1 MKNVGRYPDRDV
13 SLSHLRLAENRLA
26 EVSMTNEQINQ
37 ILDGRVADYVTQNQ
51 VNAATSTKLTKSSLA
66 VNANQ
71 YIDQSDVGST
81 YASLVNGSL
90 PSYQRPS
97 GPQVL
102 YLETLAPVVTGS
114 PGGTASTYGT
124 SKVSVG
130 SLTVSDPGYAYYPI
144 VYASFDVI
152 INSGAPPI
160 LMTIED
166 SSGRIIAGGQSTRST
181 LTSYNRMNVSP
192 EGLPTAY
199 LGSWTFTCKIRFREG
214 SGSARL
220 SNANKWL
227 TVYPAPWTNK

>member
-13 SLSHLRLAENRLA
+13 SLAHRQLARNRLD
-26 EVSMTNEQINQ
+26 EVSMTDEQIQQ

-51 VNAATSTKLTKSSLA
+51 VNAETSTKLTKSSLA

-97 GPQVL
+97 SPQVL
-102 YLETLAPVVTGS
+102 HLETLAPVINSNVGS
-114 PGGTASTYGT
+114 TSSTYGT
-124 SKVSVG
+124 NKVSVG
-130 SLTVSDPGYAYYPI
+130 SFTVPDPGYAYLPI
-144 VYASFDVI
+144 VYASFEVI
-152 INSGAPPI
+152 INSGVPPI